1 MFAKNALR
9 LLQNVCHTRYMVFR
23 TREYLPYTV
32 YEPRFVTA
40 SLISYLSQHFSVN
53 SIILQIGDPFSRSGM
68 EAPHG
73 ILYSLLICRIRR
85 ERQSLHQTTGTDPVP
100 LRRLVCG
107 DVGGRHSA
115 SGLHIPGDLRN
126 RRDDK

>member
-40 SLISYLSQHFSVN
+40 SSYIVS
-53 SIILQIGDPFSRSGM
+53 P
-68 EAPHG
+68 
-73 ILYSLLICRIRR
+73 
-85 ERQSLHQTTGTDPVP
+85 TTF
-100 LRRLVCG
+100 
-107 DVGGRHSA
+107 SA